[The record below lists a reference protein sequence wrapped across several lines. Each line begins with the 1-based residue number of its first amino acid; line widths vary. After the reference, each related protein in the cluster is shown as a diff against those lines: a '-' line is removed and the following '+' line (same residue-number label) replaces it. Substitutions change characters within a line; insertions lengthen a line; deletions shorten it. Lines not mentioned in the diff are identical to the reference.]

1 MLPFTQGDFV
11 KRSRMM
17 RAVAMAGAVLCW
29 SVAAVGQSATAD
41 SSKDSSKDS
50 IEGNW
55 TVTFTVQG
63 QTVSGQMAFHAQGE
77 KLSGTVE
84 SAHTGRGTLSGGAW
98 MHQKLSGICVFE
110 QHDAIA
116 LAGEL
121 RDGKLAGTFETEGM
135 NGTWEATRATGVAGP

>member
-17 RAVAMAGAVLCW
+17 RAVAIAGAVLCW
-29 SVAAVGQSATAD
+29 SVAALAQTAATD
-41 SSKDSSKDS
+41 GID
-50 IEGNW
+50 GNW

-98 MHQKLSGICVFE
+98 VHQKLSGICVFE

-116 LAGEL
+116 VAGEL

-135 NGTWEATRATGVAGP
+135 NGTWEAVRAGAGAAGP

>member
-1 MLPFTQGDFV
+1 
-11 KRSRMM
+11 MM

-29 SVAAVGQSATAD
+29 SVAALAQGAAT
-41 SSKDSSKDS
+41 DS
-50 IEGNW
+50 IDGNW

-84 SAHTGRGTLSGGAW
+84 SAHTGRGILSGGAW
-98 MHQKLSGICVFE
+98 MYQKLSGICVFE

-116 LAGEL
+116 LAGEM

>member
-1 MLPFTQGDFV
+1 
-11 KRSRMM
+11 MM
-17 RAVAMAGAVLCW
+17 WAVWIAGAVLCW
-29 SVAAVGQSATAD
+29 SVAALGQAAATD
-41 SSKDSSKDS
+41 GID
-50 IEGNW
+50 GNW

-98 MHQKLSGICVFE
+98 VHQKLSGICVFE
-110 QHDAIA
+110 NHDAIA
-116 LAGEL
+116 VAGEL

-135 NGTWEATRATGVAGP
+135 NGTWEAVRAGAGAAGP

>member
-29 SVAAVGQSATAD
+29 SVAALAQGAAT
-41 SSKDSSKDS
+41 DS
-50 IEGNW
+50 IDGNW

-84 SAHTGRGTLSGGAW
+84 SAHTGRGILSGGAW
-98 MHQKLSGICVFE
+98 MYQKLSGICVFE

-116 LAGEL
+116 LAGEM